1 MANTNVQIIF
11 LLSYFVA
18 LRYKKKCTIGRSH
31 FFAHQGLAKV
41 WLYSAFL
48 QLTRVYEPEA
58 KEALTYCMRG
68 GKEGGEA
75 DQRETRETWMDIERG
90 ERKKKERKLVRDW

>member
-18 LRYKKKCTIGRSH
+18 LRYKKKCTIERSH
-31 FFAHQGLAKV
+31 
-41 WLYSAFL
+41 FL

>member
-11 LLSYFVA
+11 LLSY
-18 LRYKKKCTIGRSH
+18 LHKKKCTIERSH

-41 WLYSAFL
+41 WLCSAFL